1 MHMQGIPGTM
11 QQAPVYVDVVA
22 EVTGFLQARMQ
33 TCMGA
38 GIESSRLL
46 IDPGFGFGKSLQH
59 NLVLIAG
66 LEQLQKLGV
75 PMLVGISRKR
85 MLGAVT
91 GKPERQR
98 EAAGIAGALFAV
110 QKGARII
117 RTHDVAGMVD
127 AIRMWIALNN
137 AP

>member
-1 MHMQGIPGTM
+1 
-11 QQAPVYVDVVA
+11 
-22 EVTGFLQARMQ
+22 
-33 TCMGA
+33 
-38 GIESSRLL
+38 
-46 IDPGFGFGKSLQH
+46 
-59 NLVLIAG
+59 
-66 LEQLQKLGV
+66 
-75 PMLVGISRKR
+75 